1 MQMNEQDIVLTIKR
15 RRKELGVSQYTLAK
29 DAGIS
34 REMIE
39 LGKHSPGFNK
49 LYQICKVLG
58 LEIIIRPEAKKGS
71 DSNEKED
78 DLAAA
83 EHST

>member
-34 REMIE
+34 REMIAKFE

-78 DLAAA
+78 DLAAG
-83 EHST
+83 